1 LDTNHA
7 SQEIACQRAILSFYL
22 AYNCMKSRRKTT
34 VAVLRHVLGLSVEE
48 FAKLIGKSATTVN
61 SLESGRLK
69 LSEETAFKIQQETDI
84 DLQWLLK
91 AKPKEKPYA
100 SWLRGDGTRQPYT
113 KEQFELTQST
123 KGSKSYLSIDPEY
136 YLIGALSVVGDWISV
151 YTAAERSGRSDL
163 AIYLMCQF
171 LDQLVERMGKDSAA
185 AAAINKGARI
195 LVRGEKWIFI
205 QDKETGELVLKP
217 ESEVV
222 KS

>member
-1 LDTNHA
+1 MH
-7 SQEIACQRAILSFYL
+7 S
-22 AYNCMKSRRKTT
+22 KRKTT
-34 VAVLRHVLGLSVEE
+34 VAVLRKILGLTVEE
-48 FAKLIGKSATTVN
+48 FAKLIGKSAATIN

-69 LSEETAFKIQQETDI
+69 LSEETAFKIQQETGI

-100 SWLRGDGTRQPYT
+100 SWLRGDGTREPYT

-151 YTAAERSGRSDL
+151 YTAAQRSGRSDL

-185 AAAINKGARI
+185 AAGINKDARI
-195 LVRGEKWIFI
+195 LVRGEKWMFI
-205 QDKETGELVLKP
+205 HDEKSDELVLRP
-217 ESEVV
+217 ERTAV